1 MYLFRVMITG
11 QLVMG
16 LFFVYLRFALRFL
29 LLVKQYSRSSV
40 DPTVL
45 SRRQFLVASLYIAK
59 IKNHP
64 NGFVIRSSLKPV
76 Q

>member
-1 MYLFRVMITG
+1 MCLFRVMITG

-16 LFFVYLRFALRFL
+16 QFFVYLRFALRFL

-45 SRRQFLVASLYIAK
+45 NPRHLELLHYIK
-59 IKNHP
+59 
-64 NGFVIRSSLKPV
+64 LKLRITPTV
-76 Q
+76 L